1 MLNPRSTIGILG
13 GGQLARMLSM
23 AASKLGFRTHV
34 YDPNPDSP
42 AFEVASES
50 TLGAFTD
57 NQLLKEFAKKIDVLT
72 YEFENVPNS
81 TLKRLEN
88 VVQIWPDT
96 KALAI
101 SQDRVKEKRFFSSL
115 GLKTATYEA
124 INSIQDFSKAIS
136 NIPTPAI
143 LKTRREG
150 YDGKGQLLISTKTKK
165 SQIEQHLVLG
175 PCILESFVKFT
186 KELSVIIARDQSSN
200 VVSFDPGEN
209 IHKSGILHTTTVPA
223 HISKNLK
230 IEAIIN
236 AGKIINSLNYVGVLG
251 VEFFLTNTN
260 ELILNEIAPRVHNS
274 GHWTQNGC
282 VIDQFEQHI
291 RAISGLPLG
300 NGERHSNVKMVN
312 ILGSDIKKSLYISD
326 AAVHMYGKE
335 KVKVGRKMGH
345 VNYVSRI
352 KPQ

>member
-136 NIPTPAI
+136 NIPTP
-143 LKTRREG
+143 
-150 YDGKGQLLISTKTKK
+150 DGKAMMAK
-165 SQIEQHLVLG
+165 
-175 PCILESFVKFT
+175 
-186 KELSVIIARDQSSN
+186 
-200 VVSFDPGEN
+200 
-209 IHKSGILHTTTVPA
+209 
-223 HISKNLK
+223 
-230 IEAIIN
+230 
-236 AGKIINSLNYVGVLG
+236 
-251 VEFFLTNTN
+251 
-260 ELILNEIAPRVHNS
+260 
-274 GHWTQNGC
+274 
-282 VIDQFEQHI
+282 
-291 RAISGLPLG
+291 
-300 NGERHSNVKMVN
+300 VN
-312 ILGSDIKKSLYISD
+312 F
-326 AAVHMYGKE
+326 
-335 KVKVGRKMGH
+335 
-345 VNYVSRI
+345 
-352 KPQ
+352 